1 VLDNW
6 RISGIST
13 FGTGSGEEIEADY
26 DPSFEF
32 RGGGEACGDY
42 HIVGDPSLPRGE
54 RSIDRW
60 FNTAAYAPLQ
70 GRGDYRA
77 DCGNG
82 WEFRQPGWHN
92 HDLTFFKDIRLKGN
106 QQLQYR
112 WEIYN
117 LFDQVQY
124 QTVNVDASFNPN
136 TGAQE
141 NTTFGKIT
149 AARTERRMQMS
160 IRYIF

>member
-1 VLDNW
+1 
-6 RISGIST
+6 
-13 FGTGSGEEIEADY
+13 
-26 DPSFEF
+26 
-32 RGGGEACGDY
+32 
-42 HIVGDPSLPRGE
+42 
-54 RSIDRW
+54 
-60 FNTAAYAPLQ
+60 
-70 GRGDYRA
+70 
-77 DCGNG
+77 
-82 WEFRQPGWHN
+82 
-92 HDLTFFKDIRLKGN
+92 
-106 QQLQYR
+106 LQYR

-136 TGAQE
+136 TGAQT